1 MKFPAVLTKSILA
14 ASVVLSCLLSARG
27 QDLTTLAMPWP
38 AVLEHKVVACRVEDP
53 ATLVM
58 SAPAGSNIFL
68 SPDGGFHAD
77 NAPRVLF
84 KPEGPFILTAKI
96 QPEFRE
102 KWDGGVLLIYNDAEH
117 YAKFCYEADYRNTP
131 RIVSV
136 VCNERGDDCNSAPV
150 SGGAVYYRI
159 AGSSAKES
167 FAFYASADG
176 RTWYLIRTFRLTR
189 IDNLRVGFSAQ
200 SPAGAGCTVR
210 FSEIKVER
218 REVKDFWNGD

>member
-1 MKFPAVLTKSILA
+1 MKSPLHAKFVWA
-14 ASVVLSCLLSARG
+14 ASAVLSCLLSARG
-27 QDLTTLAMPWP
+27 QDLAALATTWP
-38 AVLEHKVVACRVEDP
+38 ATLEHPVVACRIEDP
-53 ATLVM
+53 TTLVM
-58 SAPAGSNIFL
+58 RAPAGSNIFL

-102 KWDGGVLLIYNDAEH
+102 KWDGGVLLLYSDATH
-117 YAKFCYEADYRNTP
+117 YAKFCYEADYQNTP

-150 SGGAVYYRI
+150 PEGAVYYRI
-159 AGSSAKES
+159 VGSSAKES

-176 RTWYLIRTFRLTR
+176 QTWYLIRTFRLTR
-189 IDNLRVGFSAQ
+189 TGNLRVGFSAQ

-218 REVKDFWNGD
+218 REAKDFWKGD